1 MDLAPLISRARGQD
15 PTFRLRGGGEHPV
28 LYRVLDSHEVLVLP
42 AAGGFREMVLRE
54 LHDSALG
61 GHMGAEKTYV
71 ALQKGVWWPRMKAT
85 VEQYVAA
92 CPVC

>member
-1 MDLAPLISRARGQD
+1 MY
-15 PTFRLRGGGEHPV
+15 H
-28 LYRVLDSHEVLVLP
+28 VLDSHEVLVLP
-42 AAGGFREMVLRE
+42 AAGRFREMVLCE

-71 ALQKGVWWPRMKAT
+71 ALQKRVWWPQMKAT